1 MTDESSAMEQAYE
14 IVSVRRAE
22 PPPGGKGSNWYSYV
36 IAFEGTN
43 TIHGCR
49 QGGLKAVTRAVE
61 EIVAQLNER
70 QRLGRSAKPSRVHL
84 VLKKKTH
91 KANSGFWHVY

>member
-1 MTDESSAMEQAYE
+1 MGQSYE

-22 PPPGGKGSNWYSYV
+22 PPPGGKGAYWYRYV

-43 TIHGCR
+43 TIHGCQ
-49 QGGLKAVTRAVE
+49 QGGLKDVTKAVE
-61 EIVAQLNER
+61 EIVAQMNER
-70 QRLGRSAKPSRVHL
+70 HHLRHVSKASRVDL

-91 KANSGFWHVY
+91 K

>member
-1 MTDESSAMEQAYE
+1 MGQPYG
-14 IVSVRRAE
+14 IVSVQRAA
-22 PPPGGKGSNWYSYV
+22 PPPGAEGANWHHYV

-70 QRLGRSAKPSRVHL
+70 HSRYLTKPGRVNL
-84 VLKKKTH
+84 VWPRKKKTH
-91 KANSGFWHVY
+91 KW

>member
-1 MTDESSAMEQAYE
+1 MTDESPAMDQPYE

-22 PPPGGKGSNWYSYV
+22 PPPGGKGSNWYRYV

-70 QRLGRSAKPSRVHL
+70 HLGHLSKPSRIHL
-84 VLKKKTH
+84 VLKKKTR
-91 KANSGFWHVY
+91 K